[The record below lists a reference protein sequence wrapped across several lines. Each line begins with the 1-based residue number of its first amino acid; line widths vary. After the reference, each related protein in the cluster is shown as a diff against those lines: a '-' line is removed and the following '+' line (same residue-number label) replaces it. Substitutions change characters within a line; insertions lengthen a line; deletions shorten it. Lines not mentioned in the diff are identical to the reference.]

1 MARSLPRRP
10 SFSSLQKQAKKLL
23 RLFRQND
30 AEAASRVRQHH
41 PRPDA
46 FSALR
51 DAQVVIA
58 REYGS
63 RNWSALRQ
71 DVDDALIKIMNRS
84 ALGFVECACLA
95 YDGKDDHRKVRKA
108 THILEQMPGLAS
120 HSIYSAAAA
129 ADVVQV
135 RRLLKERPGAAVE
148 PGGPRGWVPL
158 LYLTYSRVPERL
170 PERDAVEVT
179 RLLLGAGADPDSA
192 VILEGPCRFTAITG
206 AIGEGE
212 NGLLRQPP
220 HTRARELVELLLD
233 RGANP
238 NDFQGLYNSQ
248 FSPGNEW
255 LELLLERGL
264 TTEDRADWTDS
275 GMRTLDYVLG
285 QAVTAGQ
292 ETRVALLL
300 RHGANAQGVNTY
312 NTRPHLDNAL
322 LEGHLSIAALLEQ
335 HGAQPAELASHVDR
349 FRAACM
355 GGQTETARRLLA
367 QRPQLIHTEG
377 LFVDCA
383 TNGSIVSLQ
392 LLLDLGA
399 DINQRR
405 TNGKVALHQAAW
417 EGKQELIRFLLAR
430 GADPDIRDGGHT
442 ATPASWANHSG
453 KIEARDQLLDHTRD
467 VFDLATWGRVD
478 ALAEVL
484 AADPAQARRRR
495 SEGETP
501 LHRLETGGERGA
513 RVIDLLSDHGADI
526 LARNK
531 DGYTPLD
538 CAPNQGEGIR
548 ELLIERGAD
557 GGEHPPP
564 SAQTAD

>member
-1 MARSLPRRP
+1 
-10 SFSSLQKQAKKLL
+10 
-23 RLFRQND
+23 
-30 AEAASRVRQHH
+30 
-41 PRPDA
+41 
-46 FSALR
+46 
-51 DAQVVIA
+51 
-58 REYGS
+58 
-63 RNWSALRQ
+63 
-71 DVDDALIKIMNRS
+71 MNRR
-84 ALGFVECACLA
+84 ARGFVECACLA

-120 HSIYSAAAA
+120 HSIYTAAAA
-129 ADVVQV
+129 ADVAHV
-135 RRLLKERPGAAVE
+135 RRFLEERPSLAVE
-148 PGGPRGWVPL
+148 PGGPRDWVPL

-170 PERDAVEVT
+170 PERDAVAVA
-179 RLLLGAGADPDSA
+179 RLLLDAGADPDSA

-220 HTRARELVELLLD
+220 HPRARELVELLLD

-255 LELLLERGL
+255 LELLLDRGL
-264 TTEDRADWTDS
+264 TAEDRADWTDS
-275 GMRTLDYVLG
+275 GMRSLDYVLG

-300 RHGANAQGVNTY
+300 RHGANARGVNTY
-312 NTRPHLDNAL
+312 NRRPHLENAR

-335 HGAQPAELASHVDR
+335 HGAQSAELASPGDR

-355 GGQTETARRLLA
+355 AGQSEAARRLLA
-367 QRPQLIHTEG
+367 QRPQLIRREG

-383 TNGSIVSLQ
+383 TNGSVVGLQ

-399 DINQRR
+399 DINQRSR
-405 TNGKVALHQAAW
+405 DGKVALHQAAW
-417 EGKQELIRFLLAR
+417 AGKQELIRFLLAR
-430 GADPDIRDGGHT
+430 GADPDIRDGGHD
-442 ATPASWANHSG
+442 ATPASWANHTG
-453 KIEARDQLLDHTRD
+453 KTDARDLLLDHSRD

-478 ALAEVL
+478 VLAEVL
-484 AADPAQARRRR
+484 EADPAQARRSRAQ
-495 SEGETP
+495 GETP
-501 LHRLETGGERGA
+501 LHRLETGGKRGA
-513 RVIDLLSDHGADI
+513 RVIDLLCDHGADI
-526 LARNK
+526 LAKNTP
-531 DGYTPLD
+531 GYTPFD

-557 GGEHPPP
+557 GGERPE
-564 SAQTAD
+564 DD

>member
-1 MARSLPRRP
+1 
-10 SFSSLQKQAKKLL
+10 
-23 RLFRQND
+23 
-30 AEAASRVRQHH
+30 
-41 PRPDA
+41 
-46 FSALR
+46 
-51 DAQVVIA
+51 
-58 REYGS
+58 
-63 RNWSALRQ
+63 
-71 DVDDALIKIMNRS
+71 
-84 ALGFVECACLA
+84 
-95 YDGKDDHRKVRKA
+95 
-108 THILEQMPGLAS
+108 
-120 HSIYSAAAA
+120 
-129 ADVVQV
+129 
-135 RRLLKERPGAAVE
+135 
-148 PGGPRGWVPL
+148 
-158 LYLTYSRVPERL
+158 
-170 PERDAVEVT
+170 
-179 RLLLGAGADPDSA
+179 
-192 VILEGPCRFTAITG
+192 
-206 AIGEGE
+206 
-212 NGLLRQPP
+212 
-220 HTRARELVELLLD
+220 
-233 RGANP
+233 
-238 NDFQGLYNSQ
+238 
-248 FSPGNEW
+248 
-255 LELLLERGL
+255 
-264 TTEDRADWTDS
+264 
-275 GMRTLDYVLG
+275 
-285 QAVTAGQ
+285 
-292 ETRVALLL
+292 
-300 RHGANAQGVNTY
+300 
-312 NTRPHLDNAL
+312 
-322 LEGHLSIAALLEQ
+322 
-335 HGAQPAELASHVDR
+335 
-349 FRAACM
+349 
-355 GGQTETARRLLA
+355 
-367 QRPQLIHTEG
+367 
-377 LFVDCA
+377 
-383 TNGSIVSLQ
+383 